1 MCSSF
6 LCRSIDLGHF
16 ILLFQIVIVI
26 PNVIYNGLIGQIH
39 DPGSCLVNKITV
51 MGNIQHRTGI
61 AVQCLLKDL
70 LGSNIQM
77 VGRLIQ
83 DQEVRLGKHKLG
95 KGNTTTLATG

>member
-1 MCSSF
+1 
-6 LCRSIDLGHF
+6 
-16 ILLFQIVIVI
+16 
-26 PNVIYNGLIGQIH
+26 
-39 DPGSCLVNKITV
+39 